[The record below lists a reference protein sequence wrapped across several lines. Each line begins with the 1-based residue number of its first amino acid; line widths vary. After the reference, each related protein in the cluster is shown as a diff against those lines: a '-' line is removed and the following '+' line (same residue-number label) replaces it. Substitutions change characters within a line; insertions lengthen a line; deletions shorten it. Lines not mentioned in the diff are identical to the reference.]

1 MKAWIK
7 KGGRNFEG
15 TDDSRVRYA
24 RYIYSLGGQA
34 CSQTLYLPL
43 PATRGGKGLAH
54 SNIAN
59 GSELHRKAVEEIRP
73 HSMNLIKNGTCQ
85 NDFCA
90 SESYLGG
97 YFTHE

>member
-34 CSQTLYLPL
+34 
-43 PATRGGKGLAH
+43 K
-54 SNIAN
+54 
-59 GSELHRKAVEEIRP
+59 
-73 HSMNLIKNGTCQ
+73 
-85 NDFCA
+85 
-90 SESYLGG
+90 
-97 YFTHE
+97 